1 MNILN
6 LGSLNIDKTYSVEHY
21 AEAGETI
28 QAKAYGEFC
37 GGKGLNQSIALAR
50 AGAQVFHAG
59 CVGPDGGILLD
70 ALAAA
75 GVRTELIRESTEPS
89 GHAVIQ
95 VNPEGQ
101 NKITI
106 FGGANRN
113 VTPAYIDEVLTHFGP
128 GDILLLQ
135 NEISNVPYAIE
146 KGREKGMTVV
156 FNPSPINGDLE
167 RCDLRLVDY
176 LILNEVEGR
185 RLAGTD
191 AEGAEGV
198 VEKLGVKYPRA
209 ILVLTLGSRGSCY
222 ADGKVIFYHGIIPA
236 KAVDTTGAGD
246 TFTGYFLAGIAAGRA
261 PAEAMEYAAMASAIS
276 VSRHGAAPGIPN
288 CDEVCLE
295 LAQWRKNSENEKG
308 EKKVR

>member
-1 MNILN
+1 MKILN
-6 LGSLNIDKTYSVEHY
+6 LGSLNIDRTYNVEHY

-28 QAKAYGEFC
+28 QAKAYEEFC

-70 ALAAA
+70 ILAEA
-75 GVRTELIRESTEPS
+75 GVRTELIRESSEPS

-106 FGGANRN
+106 FGGANSD
-113 VTPAYIDEVLTHFGP
+113 VTPAYIDEVLTYFGRE
-128 GDILLLQ
+128 DMLLLQ

-156 FNPSPINGDLE
+156 FNPSPINSELA
-167 RCDLRLVDY
+167 RCDLKKVDY
-176 LILNEVEGR
+176 LIVNEVEGR
-185 RLAGTD
+185 QLASTD
-191 AEGAEGV
+191 SQRVGSILEQ
-198 VEKLGVKYPRA
+198 LRIKYPRTV
-209 ILVLTLGSRGSCY
+209 LVLTLGNRGSFY
-222 ADGKVIFYHGIIPA
+222 ADGREAFYQGIFPA
-236 KAVDTTGAGD
+236 EAVDTTGAGD
-246 TFTGYFLAGIAAGRA
+246 TFTGYFLAGIAAGR
-261 PAEAMEYAAMASAIS
+261 PPREALEHAAMASAIS
-276 VSRHGAAPGIPN
+276 VGRRGAAPSIPD

-295 LAQWRKNSENEKG
+295 IARWRNNSDLQ
-308 EKKVR
+308 